1 MLRSAGCQNGEV
13 SQGGGKRKGSRK
25 APKKKV
31 QLDPSLLLYAGGITF
46 CVIAWGYLVSAAID
60 FGSTARSGTSEA
72 WLYLA
77 VACVGAAA
85 CLFAG
90 LMLGA
95 RLLRGLGITS
105 APPEPAKTPLD
116 QVAGSSYTSHGAH
129 GSHSSHGSHA
139 SNTHG
144 HTKVPEQPPHGGGH
158 RRAHR

>member
-1 MLRSAGCQNGEV
+1 MHF
-13 SQGGGKRKGSRK
+13 
-25 APKKKV
+25 
-31 QLDPSLLLYAGGITF
+31 DPSMLLHAAGITF

-60 FGSTARSGTSEA
+60 FGSSARSGRSEA
-72 WLYLA
+72 WLFLA
-77 VACVGAAA
+77 VACIGAAS

-105 APPEPAKTPLD
+105 APPEPARTPLD
-116 QVAGSSYTSHGAH
+116 QVAGSTYTSHSAH

-139 SNTHG
+139 VSTHG
-144 HTKVPEQPPHGGGH
+144 LPKVPEQPPHGGGH

>member
-1 MLRSAGCQNGEV
+1 MLGSTGCQNGVV
-13 SQGGGKRKGSRK
+13 SQGGKRKGSRK

-46 CVIAWGYLVSAAID
+46 CIIAWGYLVTAAID

-77 VACVGAAA
+77 VACLGAAA

-105 APPEPAKTPLD
+105 APPEVAKTPLD
-116 QVAGSSYTSHGAH
+116 QVSGSTHPSHGAH
-129 GSHSSHGSHA
+129 GSHSSHGSHSA
-139 SNTHG
+139 RTH
-144 HTKVPEQPPHGGGH
+144 
-158 RRAHR
+158 R

>member
-1 MLRSAGCQNGEV
+1 
-13 SQGGGKRKGSRK
+13 
-25 APKKKV
+25 V

-77 VACVGAAA
+77 VACLGAAA

-105 APPEPAKTPLD
+105 APPEPPRTPLD
-116 QVAGSSYTSHGAH
+116 DVAGSTYTSHSAH

-139 SNTHG
+139 LSHD
-144 HTKVPEQPPHGGGH
+144 HAAKVPEQRPHGGGH

>member
-13 SQGGGKRKGSRK
+13 SQGGKRKGSRK

-77 VACVGAAA
+77 VACIGAAA

-105 APPEPAKTPLD
+105 APPEPPKTPLD
-116 QVAGSSYTSHGAH
+116 DVAGSTYTSHSAH

-139 SNTHG
+139 VSSHAP
-144 HTKVPEQPPHGGGH
+144 KVPEQPPHGGGH

>member
-1 MLRSAGCQNGEV
+1 MLLHA
-13 SQGGGKRKGSRK
+13 
-25 APKKKV
+25 A
-31 QLDPSLLLYAGGITF
+31 GITF

-60 FGSTARSGTSEA
+60 FGSSARSGRSEA
-72 WLYLA
+72 WLFLA
-77 VACVGAAA
+77 VACIGAAS

-105 APPEPAKTPLD
+105 APPEPARTPLD
-116 QVAGSSYTSHGAH
+116 QVAGSTYTSHSAH

-139 SNTHG
+139 VSTHG
-144 HTKVPEQPPHGGGH
+144 HPKVPEQRPHGGGH